1 MNEIESL
8 KKKSSIDKSSPILCL
23 QPFIDSVGLLRVGGR
38 QQHSQMSYSR
48 KHPIILHHKH
58 SITHLIVR
66 SEHLRLLHAGPT
78 LLMASLNNRYHVLG
92 CHRLV
97 RSITRGCVICRK
109 LTVQPSP
116 QMTGQLPIERLTPG
130 LVFDKIGIDF
140 AGPVQVKYAHVRKP
154 VIVKA
159 YVCLFVSLSVKAV
172 HLEPVS
178 DLTTD
183 AFIASLRRFTSRR
196 GKPSL
201 ILSDH
206 GTNFTGAN
214 QELKEIYE
222 FFNKQKTQGDI
233 SDFCSAQC
241 IKWRFIPEHAPHF
254 GGLWEAAV
262 KSMKFHFKRIVG
274 TTKLT
279 FEELT
284 TILAQIE
291 SCLNSRP
298 LAPLPHEEDNIE
310 ALTPGHFLIG
320 KPLEFIPDPS
330 LSYRN
335 LSLLKRWYLCQSV
348 VRHFWKR
355 WSHEYL
361 SSLRKH
367 NKWKFPSRNIR
378 IGDIVILQE
387 DNLVTTKWPLAK
399 VIQVHPGKD
408 GLVRVATVKT
418 STGVYKRPVAKLAL
432 LLSQD

>member
-1 MNEIESL
+1 MDEIESL
-8 KKKSSIDKSSPILCL
+8 KGKSYVDKSSPLL
-23 QPFIDSVGLLRVGGR
+23 NLRPFIDSEGLLRVGGR
-38 QQHSQMSYSR
+38 QQHSKMSYSK
-48 KHPIILHHKH
+48 KHPIILYHKH
-58 SITHLIVR
+58 PLSHLIIR

-78 LLMASLNNRYHVLG
+78 LLMASINNRYHILN
-92 CHRLV
+92 CRKLI
-97 RSITRGCVICRK
+97 RSITRGCVTCRK
-109 LTVQPSP
+109 LTTRPSP

-130 LVFDKIGIDF
+130 PVFDKIGIDC
-140 AGPVQVKYAHVRKP
+140 AGPIQVKYAHMRKP

-159 YVCLFVSLSVKAV
+159 YVCLYVSLPVKAV

-183 AFIASLRRFTSRR
+183 AFIASLRRFIARR

-206 GTNFTGAN
+206 GTIFTGASR
-214 QELKEIYE
+214 ELKEIHE

-233 SDFCSAQC
+233 SNFCAAQS
-241 IKWRFIPEHAPHF
+241 IDWRFIPECAPHF

-262 KSMKFHFKRIVG
+262 KSMKFHFKRVVAD
-274 TTKLT
+274 TKLT

-298 LAPLPHEEDNIE
+298 LAPLPLEDDNIE

-320 KPLEFIPDPS
+320 KPLESIPDPS

-335 LSLLKRWYLCQSV
+335 LSLLKRWYLCQSI

-355 WSHEYL
+355 WSDEYL
-361 SSLRKH
+361 PALRKH
-367 NKWKFPSRNIR
+367 NKWNFPSRNIQVD
-378 IGDIVILQE
+378 DIVVLQE

-418 STGVYKRPVAKLAL
+418 SNGIY
-432 LLSQD
+432 